1 MIWLQ
6 SVTANK
12 RFESQKTKHN
22 LAPPPHPVLYNFITI
37 NASFIIQI
45 RRYALFQIAAL
56 EAALMKKIR
65 EMESLL
71 QDNAVKRRMLRLLLF
86 RLKIILYFRS

>member
-1 MIWLQ
+1 MMWLQ

-22 LAPPPHPVLYNFITI
+22 LAPPHPVLYNFITI

-65 EMESLL
+65 EMESLF